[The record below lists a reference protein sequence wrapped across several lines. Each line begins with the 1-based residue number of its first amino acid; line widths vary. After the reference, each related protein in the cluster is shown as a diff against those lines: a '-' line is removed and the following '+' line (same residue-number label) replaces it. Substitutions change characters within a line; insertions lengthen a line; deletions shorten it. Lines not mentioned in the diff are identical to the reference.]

1 MNSFKNVKKGY
12 DEYRRPAMFVS
23 KPTAILSEK
32 TSGVAEKPYPAY
44 FYERLKSKLNIKYEE
59 ATGEEE
65 ETSEQ
70 TSLSDIF

>member
-12 DEYRRPAMFVS
+12 DEYRRPGLFVS
-23 KPTAILSEK
+23 KPTGILSEK
-32 TSGVAEKPYPAY
+32 TSGVTEKPYPAY

-65 ETSEQ
+65 TSEQ

>member
-1 MNSFKNVKKGY
+1 MKKGY
-12 DEYRRPAMFVS
+12 DEYRRPAMYVS
-23 KPTAILSEK
+23 KPTGILSEK
-32 TSGVAEKPYPAY
+32 TSGVTEKPYPAY

-65 ETSEQ
+65 TSEQ